1 MEKAKAYIKKN
12 ELRGG
17 TLSATE
23 TPNYPPPSSSAPI
36 HYPSS
41 QQQYYHHYQQNLH
54 NRSTSNPSAAHD
66 NNEMPAVTS
75 SSVCFVCGA
84 KCPCRDRLR
93 ARPNPDKP
101 NEPFFQF
108 LERHEPPDDYQYLQ
122 PNQQYVICCV
132 LCHTLLTNQWDMY
145 EKEGKPY
152 NERIYH
158 FKRDDGKSYIGADM
172 STQGEYAAQMLGL
185 SAEHITSN
193 VPGHQ
198 WQQQQQQH
206 RSQVESH
213 SRPTSRND
221 APQQNRSLPQSG
233 NVANNSVN
241 NNSATNN
248 NSSNNNN
255 KSNSSHY
262 QVHSSLSPHQQQ
274 QFHQQHLQQQQLLL
288 QHQQQQQQQHQQ
300 QMQQQQQQ
308 HRSGISSFAQ
318 QKFKLGQIQQQQ
330 QQQQAQQ
337 SQPPKPPT
345 PQFGDVLDLRNRTSI
360 PLNPTPVTTPTPQG
374 PTEVGILDLSM
385 PDKNSSTEVCYVCG
399 DEQRRGSLIE
409 LCTVV
414 PLKDSADR
422 DKPFFPIF
430 NDNHPRPARSRPK
443 DPRGM
448 IQACR
453 ICYDHLMQQWNYYE
467 VS

>member
-1 MEKAKAYIKKN
+1 
-12 ELRGG
+12 
-17 TLSATE
+17 
-23 TPNYPPPSSSAPI
+23 
-36 HYPSS
+36 
-41 QQQYYHHYQQNLH
+41 
-54 NRSTSNPSAAHD
+54 
-66 NNEMPAVTS
+66 MPAVTS

-255 KSNSSHY
+255 KSNN
-262 QVHSSLSPHQQQ
+262 
-274 QFHQQHLQQQQLLL
+274 
-288 QHQQQQQQQHQQ
+288 
-300 QMQQQQQQ
+300 
-308 HRSGISSFAQ
+308 
-318 QKFKLGQIQQQQ
+318 
-330 QQQQAQQ
+330 
-337 SQPPKPPT
+337 
-345 PQFGDVLDLRNRTSI
+345 LRNRTSI

-385 PDKNSSTEVCYVCG
+385 PDKNSSTEVY
-399 DEQRRGSLIE
+399 EQRRGSLIE

-467 VS
+467 

>member
-17 TLSATE
+17 SLSSTE
-23 TPNYPPPSSSAPI
+23 APNYPPPSSSAPI
-36 HYPSS
+36 LSQSHHHYPSS
-41 QQQYYHHYQQNLH
+41 QQHQQHQQYYHHFQQSLN
-54 NRSTSNPSAAHD
+54 NRSTSNPSAHD
-66 NNEMPAVTS
+66 NYEMPAVTS

-93 ARPNPDKP
+93 PRPNPDKP
-101 NEPFFQF
+101 SEPFFQF
-108 LERHEPPDDYQYLQ
+108 LERHEPPDDYQHLQ
-122 PNQQYVICCV
+122 PNQQYVISCV
-132 LCHTLLTNQWDMY
+132 LCHTLLTNQWEAY

-158 FKRDDGKSYIGADM
+158 FKRVDGKSFIGADM

-193 VPGHQ
+193 VPSHQ
-198 WQQQQQQH
+198 WQPQQQ
-206 RSQVESH
+206 RSNVPHPHSNESH
-213 SRPTSRND
+213 PRPTSRND
-221 APQQNRSLPQSG
+221 APQQQQPQPQQNRSLPQSG
-233 NVANNSVN
+233 SVANNG
-241 NNSATNN
+241 NSN
-248 NSSNNNN
+248 NSSNNS
-255 KSNSSHY
+255 KSNNSHY
-262 QVHSSLSPHQQQ
+262 
-274 QFHQQHLQQQQLLL
+274 
-288 QHQQQQQQQHQQ
+288 QHQQQQLQQQHH
-300 QMQQQQQQ
+300 QQ

-330 QQQQAQQ
+330 QQQQASQPQ
-337 SQPPKPPT
+337 PSSQPPKPPT
-345 PQFGDVLDLRNRTSI
+345 PQQYGDALDLRNRSSA
-360 PLNPTPVTTPTPQG
+360 PLQPTPVSTPTPQG
-374 PTEVGILDLSM
+374 PIDVGILDLSM

-409 LCTVV
+409 LCTIT
-414 PLKDSADR
+414 PLKDSGER

-453 ICYDHLMQQWNYYE
+453 ICYDHLMQQWNHYE
-467 VS
+467 